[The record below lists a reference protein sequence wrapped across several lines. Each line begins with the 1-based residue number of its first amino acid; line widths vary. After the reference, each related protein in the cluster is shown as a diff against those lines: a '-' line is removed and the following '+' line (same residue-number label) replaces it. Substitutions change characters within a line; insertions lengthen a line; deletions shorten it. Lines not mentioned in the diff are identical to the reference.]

1 LGLQKYFQLGRVNYL
16 LTLYHVLTELMVNG
30 VLAHPPMLGRIDA
43 PIASQT
49 IGIAIKANKFN
60 QNKL

>member
-1 LGLQKYFQLGRVNYL
+1 MAYFLDCKNAVLTSQYL

-43 PIASQT
+43 PMASQT
-49 IGIAIKANKFN
+49 IGISLLIKK
-60 QNKL
+60 Q